1 MSDGKRVL
9 RVSVALC
16 TYNGERYLPQQ
27 LDSLIHQT
35 LLPFEVVITDD
46 CSTDSTWEI
55 LLTFKLKAEALGI
68 RIALQKNNCNRGYI
82 QNFRHTVCR
91 CTGDVIFLCDQDD
104 VWHLEKISSY
114 ENQFRQRPALLML
127 CSNARLVDES
137 GQFGGRT
144 LFQSSCVSTA
154 ELNSIRAGFAFNILI
169 RRNIATGA
177 TMAVRAKVIRMIES
191 IPDGWIHD
199 EWLAMISAIHGEI
212 DVLEKPY
219 IDYRQHAANQ
229 LGAPSLSILNRI
241 TGKTTDHATF
251 MKMMVIRS
259 QSLFDYLSRKS
270 SGNEM
275 LLDLACR
282 RLSHAKIRAN
292 LPTQFLPRL
301 FQIAREYAAGA
312 YGSFSNG
319 LTSALR
325 DVLIRTR

>member
-1 MSDGKRVL
+1 MYNGKRVL

-27 LDSLIHQT
+27 LDSLLHQT
-35 LLPFEVVITDD
+35 LLPFEVVISDD
-46 CSTDSTWEI
+46 CSTDLTWEI

-68 RIALQKNNCNRGYI
+68 RIALQKNDCNRGYI

-91 CTGDVIFLCDQDD
+91 CAGDVIFLCDQDD
-104 VWHLEKISSY
+104 VWHLEKLSSY
-114 ENQFRQRPALLML
+114 EKQFRQRPALLML
-127 CSNARLVDES
+127 FSNARLVDES
-137 GQFGGRT
+137 GQFSGRT
-144 LFQSSCVSTA
+144 LFQSSCVSTT
-154 ELNSIRAGFAFNILI
+154 ELNSIRAGSAFNILI

-199 EWLAMISAIHGEI
+199 EWLAMISAIYGEI

-219 IDYRQHAANQ
+219 IDYRQHASNQ
-229 LGAPSLSILNRI
+229 LGAPTLSILNRI
-241 TGKTTDHATF
+241 TDKTVDHATF

-259 QSLFDYLSRKS
+259 QSLFDYLNRKS
-270 SGNEM
+270 SGNKM
-275 LLDLACR
+275 LLDLASR

-292 LPTQFLPRL
+292 LPTQFRPRL

-319 LTSALR
+319 FSSALR
-325 DVLIRTR
+325 DVLIHTR